1 MRSHADSIYSIQ
13 KSKIKG
19 EKSMVSLS
27 TNIKEEKK
35 SKSSRFDSEFDS
47 YLQKQCLKT
56 TFNGLEIETFSWY
69 KKVLGLL

>member
-1 MRSHADSIYSIQ
+1 
-13 KSKIKG
+13 
-19 EKSMVSLS
+19 MVSLS
-27 TNIKEEKK
+27 TNIKTEAKI
-35 SKSSRFDSEFDS
+35 KSSKFDNEFDN

>member
-1 MRSHADSIYSIQ
+1 
-13 KSKIKG
+13 
-19 EKSMVSLS
+19 MVSLS
-27 TNIKEEKK
+27 TNVTEEKK
-35 SKSSRFDSEFDS
+35 CKSSKFDNEFDN

>member
-1 MRSHADSIYSIQ
+1 
-13 KSKIKG
+13 
-19 EKSMVSLS
+19 MVSLS
-27 TNIKEEKK
+27 TKITEDRKV
-35 SKSSRFDSEFDS
+35 KSSKFDNEFDN

>member
-1 MRSHADSIYSIQ
+1 MN
-13 KSKIKG
+13 KKG

-27 TNIKEEKK
+27 TNVTEEKK
-35 SKSSRFDSEFDS
+35 CKSSKFDNEFDN